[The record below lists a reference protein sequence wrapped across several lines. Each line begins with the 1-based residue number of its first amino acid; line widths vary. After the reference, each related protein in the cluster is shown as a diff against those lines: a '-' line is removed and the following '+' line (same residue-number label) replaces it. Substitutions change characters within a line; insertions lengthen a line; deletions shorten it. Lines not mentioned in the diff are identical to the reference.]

1 MSEAK
6 AANGLNEDSAA
17 DYHYTVGQV
26 ARRAG
31 NLVSHGYH

>member
-6 AANGLNEDSAA
+6 LADDLKEDSVV
-17 DYHYTVGQV
+17 DYHCTVGQV